1 MNYQAPQIEWQDQY
15 KLDQNKVETGNW
27 HRSIAETLIHAY
39 QIMESM
45 TEQNKVMVH
54 YYNKQTKKG
63 EPYISCPNF
72 DSVEEAKEWVEQIHY
87 PSSLQ
92 KAGFKPVDQEAC
104 NWRNNK
110 DTDGWYEWSDCG
122 DYSSD
127 CGLDW
132 NMSND
137 DSPLE
142 NDMNFCPK
150 CGRKIVEIQPPSEVQ
165 DD

>member
-1 MNYQAPQIEWQDQY
+1 MTQLSNVPMQPTDAVERPLTLIE
-15 KLDQNKVETGNW
+15 KLRNRRNEWASNPHYWMDSNLIGDVFNDVIGIVKQHQVET
-27 HRSIAETLIHAY
+27 
-39 QIMESM
+39 
-45 TEQNKVMVH
+45 
-54 YYNKQTKKG
+54 
-63 EPYISCPNF
+63 
-72 DSVEEAKEWVEQIHY
+72 
-87 PSSLQ
+87 
-92 KAGFKPVDQEAC
+92 C

-127 CGLDW
+127 CGLEW

-165 DD
+165 GD

>member
-1 MNYQAPQIEWQDQY
+1 MTLERTTMAQTDAVERPQTLIEKLEQARDNHNYYLKTCGNDRDKAYHSFGKKCYQEAINIVKQHQ
-15 KLDQNKVETGNW
+15 VET
-27 HRSIAETLIHAY
+27 
-39 QIMESM
+39 
-45 TEQNKVMVH
+45 
-54 YYNKQTKKG
+54 
-63 EPYISCPNF
+63 
-72 DSVEEAKEWVEQIHY
+72 
-87 PSSLQ
+87 
-92 KAGFKPVDQEAC
+92 C

-127 CGLDW
+127 CGLEW

-165 DD
+165 GE

>member
-1 MNYQAPQIEWQDQY
+1 MIPRTTMVQTDAVERLKLVEKLEQLSDKYLNQY
-15 KLDQNKVETGNW
+15 KYYGDNADLNCSSAVDEAINIVKQHSQET
-27 HRSIAETLIHAY
+27 
-39 QIMESM
+39 
-45 TEQNKVMVH
+45 
-54 YYNKQTKKG
+54 
-63 EPYISCPNF
+63 
-72 DSVEEAKEWVEQIHY
+72 
-87 PSSLQ
+87 
-92 KAGFKPVDQEAC
+92 C

-127 CGLDW
+127 CGLEW

>member
-1 MNYQAPQIEWQDQY
+1 MTVLVDKLEKELARNCRLNNWDLGFQAAIDIVKQHSQ
-15 KLDQNKVETGNW
+15 ET
-27 HRSIAETLIHAY
+27 
-39 QIMESM
+39 
-45 TEQNKVMVH
+45 
-54 YYNKQTKKG
+54 
-63 EPYISCPNF
+63 
-72 DSVEEAKEWVEQIHY
+72 
-87 PSSLQ
+87 
-92 KAGFKPVDQEAC
+92 C

-127 CGLDW
+127 CGLEG

-165 DD
+165 NV

>member
-1 MNYQAPQIEWQDQY
+1 MILEHTTQPTDADSERPQTLVEKLEQKIESLENSLKQSPTVNDEIATVHTSIVAGLKMAIAIVKQHS
-15 KLDQNKVETGNW
+15 QET
-27 HRSIAETLIHAY
+27 
-39 QIMESM
+39 
-45 TEQNKVMVH
+45 
-54 YYNKQTKKG
+54 
-63 EPYISCPNF
+63 
-72 DSVEEAKEWVEQIHY
+72 
-87 PSSLQ
+87 
-92 KAGFKPVDQEAC
+92 C

-127 CGLDW
+127 CGLEW

-150 CGRKIVEIQPPSEVQ
+150 CGRKIVEIQPPS
-165 DD
+165 

>member
-1 MNYQAPQIEWQDQY
+1 MTLEHTTQPTDADSERPQ
-15 KLDQNKVETGNW
+15 
-27 HRSIAETLIHAY
+27 TLIEKLE
-39 QIMESM
+39 QKIESLENSLKQSP
-45 TEQNKVMVH
+45 TVNDEIATVH
-54 YYNKQTKKG
+54 TSIVAGLKMAIAIVKQH
-63 EPYISCPNF
+63 S
-72 DSVEEAKEWVEQIHY
+72 
-87 PSSLQ
+87 
-92 KAGFKPVDQEAC
+92 QETC

-127 CGLDW
+127 CGLEW

-150 CGRKIVEIQPPSEVQ
+150 CGRKIVEIQPPKLGAR
-165 DD
+165 